1 MSSNPT
7 SATAAFRLSPQQE
20 RAWSQQERG
29 LHTYAQCVIG
39 LEGRLDTAK
48 LQKSLTH
55 AVSKYEILR
64 TVLRHQTG
72 IKLPF
77 QVIQETPSLQFE
89 QAQAPG
95 IGEILPQGRGR
106 PASAMEGP
114 TLRAVLAARG
124 PDHHTLVLTLPAFCA
139 DAATLKNLAAEIG
152 AAYGS
157 DGSSA
162 DSDVIQYA
170 DLVEW
175 QSDLLAGEETRAGR
189 EFWRDCCRSIDFASL
204 DSITLPLEKR
214 SNAAFALESLSR
226 SLTGL
231 REQFET
237 SAYALKTSLENILLA
252 AWNALLFRLTGQPE
266 LSVGCEFDGRRY
278 TELEDALGPLART
291 LPIRASLQPEASF
304 RKLLEQVQS
313 AATEA
318 GNWQESFS
326 WNQAGFTET
335 TTPTLSLAF
344 AYHDLGSKKEQGGVG
359 FGVERVEVV
368 SERFKLRL
376 SVVRRESGLELEF
389 HYDAARL
396 ERAAVERMAGY
407 YQNLLA
413 AALANPETPLTW
425 LPLLSENERR
435 QLLVEWNQTAA
446 AYPEKQTL
454 HELFEQQAARVP
466 GRVAVRCGKQAF
478 TYRELNEGS
487 NQLAHYLRRQGVGAD
502 RPVGLCLE
510 RSAEMMVAVL
520 AILKAGGAYVP
531 LNPDNPPARLQQ
543 QLQGA
548 GAILTEAKLSAQM
561 PEFSGPT
568 LVLDRDQKLWADQ
581 PKSNPKSNTNPDN
594 LMYVIYTSG
603 STGVPKGVAVRHR
616 NLVNYADFISKRLE
630 LEKYPEGLQ
639 FATVSTLG
647 ADLGN
652 TCIYPSLI
660 SGGTVHIV
668 GYEMA
673 TDPRSFAEY
682 LKKHPVDVLK
692 IVPSHL
698 QALVQS
704 EDAAKLLPRKYL
716 VFGGETLTPK
726 LVEKIAALNPSC
738 EMLNH
743 YGPTETTVGSLTL
756 KLKDYDWKKARLASI
771 PIGRPIQNTQVYILD
786 ANLEPVPIGVIGELY
801 IAGAGVTAGYL
812 GQAEKTAE
820 RFVKNPFAT
829 GGEFGA
835 MMYRTGD
842 LARYGADGNVEFLG
856 RGDDQVKV
864 RGFRIE
870 LGEIEAVLA
879 RHAGVKQ
886 AVVLAREDAQGEKR
900 LLAYVVLS
908 RESSIISKPVTGED
922 LRAYLKQQL
931 PDYMVPQAVVVLAKL
946 LLNANGKIDRQALP
960 EPEQAH
966 AARQIIGP
974 RNETEQALL
983 KVWQRVL
990 NKQQVGATDN
1000 FFNLGGHSL
1009 MAVQLMG
1016 EIKKD
1021 LGKEIPLASLF
1032 QGATIE
1038 YLAQL
1043 LQGEES
1049 VDKSILREIQPA
1061 GSLPAF
1067 FAGVLPGVNALGYL
1081 NLSKHMGPDQPFYML
1096 QAAGPGP
1103 RVARRPYTAQE
1114 YEKVAS
1120 EYIRAMRVV
1129 QPEGPYQIG
1138 GMCEGARI
1146 VFEMARLL
1154 EAQGQKVNLLAIFD
1168 TWALEN
1174 TQNPHLW
1181 RIYYYSRRLQELRRL
1196 SWNSRMSFFCQALS
1210 SRLRRWLGSKSAPP
1224 KSEWVETYWPGEDF
1238 VPSQVQSR
1246 ITVFKVPKQPFYYYG
1261 DPLLGWGSRTA
1272 SGVVTH
1278 IIPNGKHRF
1287 LLREPYV
1294 HYLANTLAQALREL
1308 HSKNDMPEVEK
1319 QSGPAEV
1326 AAR

>member
-1 MSSNPT
+1 MQEQ
-7 SATAAFRLSPQQE
+7 ATTGFWLSPQQE
-20 RAWSQQERG
+20 FAVKSQPSAG
-29 LHTYAQCVIG
+29 SGAVCLVS
-39 LEGRLDTAK
+39 LEG
-48 LQKSLTH
+48 
-55 AVSKYEILR
+55 AVSAGRLQDSLRKMVARHEILR
-64 TVLRHQTG
+64 TVFRRQPGL
-72 IKLPF
+72 KVPF
-77 QVIQETPSLQFE
+77 QVVLETAGVAWQQMDLGTLDQSEYDSQVRRLFHAERLRSRRLEDGPVLWAQLITRDPDRSSLILSLPALSADAQSFKMLVREIALIYSGREDLPEPFRYVQFSQWQADLLQSEEEDAQQGRTFWKRWLEEPLVCPLLPGEDKPE
-89 QAQAPG
+89 QSSSVSEFLSEPVTVRLEKQLANMILQSPDSSMILLSAWQALVSRLSG
-95 IGEILPQGRGR
+95 QNTFLLGVYADSREYEELESAIGCFARILPI
-106 PASAMEGP
+106 PARVENNFRFSDI
-114 TLRAVLAARG
+114 LRQTKDAIREAVA
-124 PDHHTLVLTLPAFCA
+124 VQEYF
-139 DAATLKNLAAEIG
+139 
-152 AAYGS
+152 
-157 DGSSA
+157 
-162 DSDVIQYA
+162 V
-170 DLVEW
+170 
-175 QSDLLAGEETRAGR
+175 
-189 EFWRDCCRSIDFASL
+189 
-204 DSITLPLEKR
+204 
-214 SNAAFALESLSR
+214 
-226 SLTGL
+226 
-231 REQFET
+231 
-237 SAYALKTSLENILLA
+237 
-252 AWNALLFRLTGQPE
+252 
-266 LSVGCEFDGRRY
+266 
-278 TELEDALGPLART
+278 
-291 LPIRASLQPEASF
+291 PEAIGTDGELIS
-304 RKLLEQVQS
+304 
-313 AATEA
+313 
-318 GNWQESFS
+318 
-326 WNQAGFTET
+326 
-335 TTPTLSLAF
+335 F
-344 AYHDLGSKKEQGGVG
+344 AYHDLGGKKEQGGVG